1 MRAQRSSAPVTRC
14 DLDTLRR
21 LLSAVCR
28 GQALECRVGPFP
40 SSDQLIG
47 LLPKHQVVRLC
58 GKERWSASI
67 PLTIDVGRNEENRS
81 WSASQAAPTRR
92 SIIGAKS
99 GRRKWSALDSRTILS
114 ASAFVPNAFSA
125 HRITASRLL
134 RRCATVPAARSSKA
148 STTGHGHRLLLAAQ
162 VKAEIQVPCLAPLHS
177 YEHVGDT
184 CRHAYVRDPF
194 EAKAMCN

>member
-114 ASAFVPNAFSA
+114 ASRFCPE
-125 HRITASRLL
+125 RLL
-134 RRCATVPAARSSKA
+134 RTPNYGKPFIATVCDRAGGEIVKGVNDRSRTSSFAGCSSESRNSSTLPRSFAFIRARGRHLSP
-148 STTGHGHRLLLAAQ
+148 RLCPGSL
-162 VKAEIQVPCLAPLHS
+162 
-177 YEHVGDT
+177 
-184 CRHAYVRDPF
+184 
-194 EAKAMCN
+194 